1 MKVSI
6 EDENNFIVFL
16 NNKNFFLDDKNDLE
30 QQFKSI
36 FNDIKLRYQF
46 DVSGY
51 YDIIVYKDKI
61 YGMILSMKK
70 EDIEY
75 LDYFDNQVEMRIV
88 TSPYDKFIY
97 KLENNDLNIPF
108 DNCEVRSFRGNI
120 YIIPHNNVKNIEFAQ
135 ILEYTT
141 VKYGEEADKI
151 IKYSKKMR

>member
-16 NNKNFFLDDKNDLE
+16 NNKKFCLDDKDDLE

-51 YDIIVYKDKI
+51 YDITVYK
-61 YGMILSMKK
+61 
-70 EDIEY
+70 DIEY

-141 VKYGEEADKI
+141 VIYGEEADKI

>member
-16 NNKNFFLDDKNDLE
+16 NNKKFFLDDKDDLE

-88 TSPYDKFIY
+88 TSPY
-97 KLENNDLNIPF
+97 NDLNIPF

-141 VKYGEEADKI
+141 VIYGEEADKI